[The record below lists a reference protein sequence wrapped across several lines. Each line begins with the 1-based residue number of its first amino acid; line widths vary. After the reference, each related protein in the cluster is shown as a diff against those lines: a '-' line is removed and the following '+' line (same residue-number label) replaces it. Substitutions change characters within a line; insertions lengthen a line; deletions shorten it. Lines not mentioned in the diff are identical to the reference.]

1 MKKNLLATSAL
12 VAAGALAS
20 HGAFAEAKP
29 IELQVG
35 GYMQQWF
42 GFATFDGAPGQDD
55 VSDVDQQADAEIHF
69 TGSSTMDNGLTFGVN
84 VQLEAETFGDQI
96 DEAYLFVRGSFGE
109 ILLGSENGAGYAMH
123 YGFGNGAYGASL
135 NTGDLENWFPVDS
148 AYELSGT
155 YQGFRNRDNDSN
167 KVRWVSPRISGFQI
181 GADFSPEGDQ
191 DSDRF
196 PTEVNNVGTPENIW
210 SVAVNYD
217 NTFGDFR
224 LRGSA
229 GYQGIGDA
237 NNAQAENDGQVY
249 GFGLRV
255 GFGGF
260 EVGGSYTHEDDV
272 AQRISGGPGG
282 AAVFVE
288 NRDVVGGSVT
298 YASGPLG
305 VKLAGAYGWQ
315 KYTNNPGNAI
325 TTDTEQLSFELGTQ
339 YILGPGVAARGSV
352 YYAEQD
358 DVNGVAG
365 DDRSGVAVV
374 GGISLS
380 F

>member
-55 VSDVDQQADAEIHF
+55 VSDVDQQSDAEIHF

-96 DEAYLFVRGSFGE
+96 DEAYAFTRGTFGE

-191 DSDRF
+191 DSDAF
-196 PTEVNNVGTPENIW
+196 PTEINNVGTPEQVW
-210 SVAVNYD
+210 SVAANYD

-224 LRGSA
+224 LRASA

-237 NNAQAENDGQVY
+237 NNAVTDNDGQVY
-249 GFGLRV
+249 GFGLRL

-260 EVGGSYTHEDDV
+260 EIGGSYTQENDVGQGVGGFNVED
-272 AQRISGGPGG
+272 
-282 AAVFVE
+282 
-288 NRDVVGGSVT
+288 RDVFGGSVT
-298 YASGPLG
+298 YAEGPIGLK
-305 VKLAGAYGWQ
+305 VAAAYGTQ
-315 KYTNNPGNAI
+315 DYYQGAAS
-325 TTDTEQLSFELGTQ
+325 DTEQFSAEVGAQ
-339 YILGPGVAARGSV
+339 YIIGPGIAARGSV
-352 YYAEQD
+352 YYADQS
-358 DVNGVAG
+358 DVNGNSN
-365 DDRSGVAVV
+365 DDREGIAVV
-374 GGISLS
+374 GGLSLS